1 MSFEEFLNNKP
12 LFYDKIDLERMPEAY
27 GYVENSLGNY
37 RIVHIVGTNGKGSTG
52 RILAELLRREGFS
65 VGHYTSPHILR
76 FNERIWIDGSDISD
90 EALQESH
97 EKLMGWLSKETADA
111 LSYFEYT
118 TLLALVAF
126 EKCDIVVL
134 EAGLGGEFDAT
145 SVTKRELSVITPIGF
160 DHQAFLGETIEE
172 IAGTKLRCMAKDVV
186 ISPQPYDE
194 TLQIARNIAKERGST
209 LYFPSKLLSET
220 LIEEIEE
227 YSKRKGWPFFI
238 SENAATAFAS
248 AKILTG
254 KVPDPSSLES
264 VKLKG
269 RFERI
274 APNVILDVGHN
285 PLAARAVAAA
295 LDLKRPVLV
304 YNAFED
310 KDVDEVLKIL
320 APFVER
326 VEIIEVENQRVMA
339 PERLK
344 KAIESAGLQSGEF
357 EGVKEEEEYLV
368 FGSFAVAE
376 AFLKR
381 S

>member
-1 MSFEEFLNNKP
+1 MSFEEFLNSKP

-52 RILAELLRREGFS
+52 RILAELLVEEGFS

-194 TLQIARNIAKERGST
+194 TLQIAGNIAKERGST

-238 SENAATAFAS
+238 SENAATAFAA

-357 EGVKEEEEYLV
+357 EGVKEDEEYLV